1 VLCCCF
7 PFLFWS
13 HSYHSLS
20 ATICNFSP
28 KCPLTLCI
36 YIFSV
41 SPKGIKFLSTAEK
54 IDGTPLVL
62 QLTAEMIDLEE
73 HGSSQHK
80 EDGGLNLVPTLESE
94 KFSEVG
100 SSNAILLI
108 TTHPLLTLEIVAIF
122 MCVFVSFKFL
132 SG

>member
-1 VLCCCF
+1 L
-7 PFLFWS
+7 
-13 HSYHSLS
+13 H
-20 ATICNFSP
+20 
-28 KCPLTLCI
+28 

-41 SPKGIKFLSTAEK
+41 SPKGVKFLSAADK

-80 EDGGLNLVPTLESE
+80 EGGGSNLVPTLESE

-100 SSNAILLI
+100 SSIAL
-108 TTHPLLTLEIVAIF
+108 
-122 MCVFVSFKFL
+122 C
-132 SG
+132 